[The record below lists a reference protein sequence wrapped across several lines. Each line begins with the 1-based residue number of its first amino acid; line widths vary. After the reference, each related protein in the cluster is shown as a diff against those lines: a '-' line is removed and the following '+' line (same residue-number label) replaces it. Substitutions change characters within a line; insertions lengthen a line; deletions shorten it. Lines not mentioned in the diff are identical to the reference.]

1 MAVTSEATH
10 SHGPWLDGLPSA
22 AAHKLVL
29 LKLFVRHFTPSWMVI
44 TMGTGSMAISIH
56 NFPYSFP
63 GQQGLALAAWALNVA
78 LFGAFLCLLCCRAL
92 CYPASAR
99 ELLEQP
105 NQSLFFG
112 ALPMSI
118 SVITGGV
125 ATLLV
130 PRYHEPA
137 EQAAYILTW
146 ANLPIIAVVALLV
159 PFYMF
164 SVHDLSMHTMTT
176 LWLVPVI
183 PGTAAAAVTGAV
195 SQVHTQHDQ
204 AVTLLYLGIC
214 MLAVGLALSYHVLGM
229 YYQRLICHKLP
240 PREVIVSSFIPVG
253 AVGMGGWAL
262 LNLAAAAD
270 THVRAYHLT
279 LDHTPADVAW
289 LDAVLPA
296 CMASAGV
303 LALCL
308 WAYSGWWLVLA
319 VSSVGQTLR
328 QGIPFTLGW
337 WGAVFPIGTFAGTTL
352 ALGHTFHSFALTV
365 AGAVFS
371 CCQVAVWLFVA
382 TRTVYQG
389 WAGDLFHPP
398 CLSPPRLLS
407 EILAAPVPSAVV
419 KLEQRLSTPPSA
431 LPTAATIASIRRR
444 LESYARTEAAEH
456 ADEAQLRG
464 ELESWPNALRC
475 RQNAPHADMHG
486 VLAGCVSVPAAA
498 AGALPVPLTS
508 NGSNQPGTLPAAFSS
523 PGALQGTI
531 DIQASSIPDHSP
543 RNLSRA
549 ASSASSGRGVHGYH
563 SAVPAALLRVDTLE
577 RQMEQ
582 RQLAMQARLA
592 EV

>member
-1 MAVTSEATH
+1 
-10 SHGPWLDGLPSA
+10 
-22 AAHKLVL
+22 
-29 LKLFVRHFTPSWMVI
+29 
-44 TMGTGSMAISIH
+44 MGTGSMAISIH

-63 GQQGLALAAWALNVA
+63 GQQALALAAWALNVA

-130 PRYHEPA
+130 PRCHEPA
-137 EQAAYILTW
+137 MAAAYALTW
-146 ANLPIIAVVALLV
+146 ANLPLIAVVALLV

-204 AVTLLYLGIC
+204 AVTLLYLGVC

-229 YYQRLICHKLP
+229 YHQRLICHKLP

-270 THVRAYHLT
+270 THVRAYHLM
-279 LDHTPADVAW
+279 LSPSAEDAAW

-319 VSSVGQTLR
+319 VSSMGQTLR

-352 ALGHTFHSFALTV
+352 ALGHTFHSFAFTV
-365 AGAVFS
+365 AGAAFS

-382 TRTVYQG
+382 SRTLYQG

-398 CLSPPRLLS
+398 CLSPPALLA
-407 EILAAPVPSAVV
+407 EHLAAPSAMMR
-419 KLEQRLSTPPSA
+419 LEKRLSLPSSA
-431 LPTAATIASIRRR
+431 LPTLATLRR
-444 LESYARTEAAEH
+444 
-456 ADEAQLRG
+456 QLDRYPWPDF
-464 ELESWPNALRC
+464 ENNAPLQATSSSWPNDLGRGGS
-475 RQNAPHADMHG
+475 RLHRTHADMHG
-486 VLAGCVSVPAAA
+486 VLSGCLSVPAASLPSRSGLR
-498 AGALPVPLTS
+498 AGTS
-508 NGSNQPGTLPAAFSS
+508 SGQCGLLSGAYSLPASAVMRQETIMPDRQEASQ
-523 PGALQGTI
+523 QGV
-531 DIQASSIPDHSP
+531 DCVPSLP
-543 RNLSRA
+543 RTD
-549 ASSASSGRGVHGYH
+549 SGRGVHGYC
-563 SAVPAALLRVDTLE
+563 SAVPAALLRADTFE
-577 RQMEQ
+577 RQIEQ
-582 RQLAMQARLA
+582 RQRQMDTQARLMGLSHSK
-592 EV
+592 